1 MSYLNQL
8 LPFVLFVGILMLA
21 LIVEEAWPYCRP
33 TMRKLS
39 RMGKDLQ
46 FAIVSRYL
54 ALRMWIT
61 ATLAPRIKSLRTSR
75 HFRLRHR

>member
-8 LPFVLFVGILMLA
+8 LPFVIFVGILMLA
-21 LIVEEAWPYCRP
+21 LIVEEALPYCRP

-46 FAIVSRYL
+46 FAVVSRYL

-61 ATLAPRIKSLRTSR
+61 VTLAPRVKSLRASR